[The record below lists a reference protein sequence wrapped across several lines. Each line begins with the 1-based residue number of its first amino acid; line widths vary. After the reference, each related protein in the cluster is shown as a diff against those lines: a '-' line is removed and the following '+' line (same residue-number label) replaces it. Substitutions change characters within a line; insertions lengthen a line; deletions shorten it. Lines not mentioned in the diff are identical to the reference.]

1 MYRRP
6 PLLRLALHMSQ
17 VLVQALANAE
27 DLLSLDEFI
36 SVYHKGD
43 ELDIELEGE
52 RVWPMT

>member
-43 ELDIELEGE
+43 ELEIEVEGE